1 MNPSFQPQIAFKP
14 SRCYSSCG
22 KKNLKRINRA
32 GGVISMRLGEQ
43 NHSKL
48 QCHLP
53 LVARQCVGLSEKLRM
68 VGWDMDMACREGA
81 EAPDGHTWFS
91 LNPGAG
97 GIRGAEGAWARH
109 SNPALTGGAVLSYW
123 RRASNEALA
132 FPRTKPWLF
141 PRTSPNF
148 APPPSNR
155 SDSPCCSRH
164 RDNGEG
170 WAVRSQNPRG
180 PGSPGPGQVSPWGI
194 TARTGAGGSGHRAS
208 PQNPAAHRG
217 NCLKSPFF

>member
-1 MNPSFQPQIAFKP
+1 MPKQEKKKIVSRNSVPWQTWGLGYGVLQNPLLRGLTQIIAEHTEMNPSFQPQIAFKP

-97 GIRGAEGAWARH
+97 GIRGAEGA
-109 SNPALTGGAVLSYW
+109 
-123 RRASNEALA
+123 
-132 FPRTKPWLF
+132 
-141 PRTSPNF
+141 
-148 APPPSNR
+148 
-155 SDSPCCSRH
+155 
-164 RDNGEG
+164 
-170 WAVRSQNPRG
+170 
-180 PGSPGPGQVSPWGI
+180 
-194 TARTGAGGSGHRAS
+194 
-208 PQNPAAHRG
+208 
-217 NCLKSPFF
+217 